1 MPTIAARLA
10 RKLVLLTADEAL
22 GERLEQALPQSW
34 KISRVRR
41 IGELGEFQEVLLHRF
56 VLLDLDAPGAL
67 ETIGEIRGDMML
79 NIPIFCLGGDQAR
92 RDAARLA
99 RADRFFARDEI
110 AAMLPKL
117 CQQFAW

>member
-1 MPTIAARLA
+1 M
-10 RKLVLLTADEAL
+10 LLTGDEAL
-22 GERLEQALPQSW
+22 GARLEQALPQGW
-34 KISRVRR
+34 QVSRVRR

-56 VLLDLDAPGAL
+56 VLVDLDAPGAL

-79 NIPIFCLGGDQAR
+79 NIPIFCLGGDQAA

-110 AAMLPKL
+110 AALLPKL
-117 CQQFAW
+117 CGQFAW

>member
-10 RKLVLLTADEAL
+10 RRLVLLTGDEAL
-22 GERLEQALPQSW
+22 GARLEQALPQSW
-34 KISRVRR
+34 EISRVRH

-56 VLLDLDAPGAL
+56 VLIDLDSAGAL
-67 ETIGEIRGDMML
+67 ETIGEIRGAMML
-79 NIPIFCLGGDQAR
+79 NIPIFCLGGDQAA

-99 RADRFFARDEI
+99 RADRFFAREEI
-110 AAMLPKL
+110 AALLPKL